1 MAMNPMQKKA
11 RTSFILG
18 VVITLLLTGIV
29 IALLLFYVNK
39 LNTEISTL
47 NANRKKVYV
56 LSQDVKSGEEITE
69 DMFALK
75 AVDQTTIP
83 ANATSVISVIESWYM
98 QTKDGT
104 MLNRD
109 EEGLY
114 YTQTDANGSDSIV
127 RVYKEDTTENY
138 YIKPTST
145 TKQYIELNNV
155 PVVAKLDM
163 KKNTVVTPNM
173 VQQTDNIVSNDVR
186 VEEYNVVSLPVDLT
200 DGDYVDIRLMLPN
213 GQNYI
218 VVSKKIVEIPMGAEG
233 RLADTIR
240 MTLREDEILAM
251 SSAIVEAAGI
261 NGAKLYMDEYSFKQF
276 SEDKADNIVV
286 CDNFSNAEDSDFCFV
301 EKQHIN
307 TEQINKLIVYR
318 WDKIYP
324 ADVSFGMNKIK
335 LNLTETLEFQGYSH
349 EKIVREIYE

>member
-261 NGAKLYMDEYSFKQF
+261 NGAKLYATKYKEAGIQD
-276 SEDKADNIVV
+276 AAV
-286 CDNFSNAEDSDFCFV
+286 
-301 EKQHIN
+301 QHID
-307 TEQINKLIVYR
+307 QMIL
-318 WDKIYP
+318 
-324 ADVSFGMNKIK
+324 
-335 LNLTETLEFQGYSH
+335 
-349 EKIVREIYE
+349 